1 MTGLFGAGMTGLFGA
16 GMTGL
21 FGAGVARLFGR
32 GGEVL
37 LRGGDG
43 GEVREAGA
51 ASLGARTLRLRNAE
65 GFEPA
70 RRRYRDFD

>member
-1 MTGLFGAGMTGLFGA
+1 MGWRGPLAEA
-16 GMTGL
+16 
-21 FGAGVARLFGR
+21 ARSSCR

-37 LRGGDG
+37 LQGGDG
-43 GEVREAGA
+43 GEVWEAGA
-51 ASLGARTLRLRNAE
+51 ASLGARTLRLRNAG